1 MRYFTIFLCVLF
13 LISCNKANEV
23 TSAKQKPPDQQS
35 SDANYKKEIDELRK
49 NMQSEIKIKL
59 KKDVKGGYGWEIA
72 GKDAQE
78 ILKANELLRKRLDNQ
93 DTGLKK

>member
-1 MRYFTIFLCVLF
+1 
-13 LISCNKANEV
+13 
-23 TSAKQKPPDQQS
+23 
-35 SDANYKKEIDELRK
+35 
-49 NMQSEIKIKL
+49 MQTEIKIKL